1 MTKHLILVASG
12 GAIGATLRYLTGTLA
27 LRTLGVTFPWGT
39 LLVNV
44 IGSFMMGLVA
54 EYIIR
59 RLGAGSEMRLFL
71 MTGLL
76 GGYTTFS
83 AFSLDAVLMIERG
96 AILDAGGY
104 IAANVIGSIGALM
117 LGLLLARNIF

>member
-96 AILDAGGY
+96 AILGAGGY